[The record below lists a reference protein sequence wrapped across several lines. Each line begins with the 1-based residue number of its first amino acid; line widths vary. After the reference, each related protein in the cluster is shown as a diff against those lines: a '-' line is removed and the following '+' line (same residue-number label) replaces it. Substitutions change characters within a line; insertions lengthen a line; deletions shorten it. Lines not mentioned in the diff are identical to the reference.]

1 MKAAQT
7 GGPDYN
13 ARIRRAQHLASVHP
27 FAAEVLNFYEQIAN
41 FQKML
46 YGRIL
51 RRSSELTGPIDEA
64 NISALL
70 PHFPEVLQVVEG
82 CGPQP
87 AAEAAKQLASQGR
100 EKWLSLLTEFWT
112 RGRRPGSAMEGQAL
126 VEPLTEFVLRAFLQ
140 PYAEFLAAGLADPP
154 AETTSREC
162 PRCTASP
169 LLGVL
174 RPEGDGGKR
183 RLLCSFCLQE
193 WDFRRIYCPACGEV
207 QEQKLPVYV
216 AEKFPHIRVESCE
229 TCKSYVPTIDL
240 TKDGNAVPIVDDL
253 AAIPLSLWAE
263 EHGYR
268 RLHGNLLGT

>member
-13 ARIRRAQHLASVHP
+13 ARTRRAQHLASVHP
-27 FAAEVLNFYEQIAN
+27 FAAEVLHFYEHVAN
-41 FQKML
+41 FQKIL

-51 RRSSELTGPIDEA
+51 QRPNELAGPIDQA
-64 NISALL
+64 KVGALL
-70 PHFPEVLQVVEG
+70 PHFPEILEMVERF
-82 CGPQP
+82 GPSSTAQ
-87 AAEAAKQLASQGR
+87 AAHELAAQGR
-100 EKWLSLLTEFWT
+100 EKWWSLLTEFWVH
-112 RGRRPGSAMEGQAL
+112 GRSATVLDGEVAP
-126 VEPLTEFVLRAFLQ
+126 VEPLTEFILRAFLQ

-154 AETTSREC
+154 AATTYREC
-162 PRCTASP
+162 PRCTSAP

-193 WDFRRIYCPACGEV
+193 WDFRRIFCPACGEAE
-207 QEQKLPVYV
+207 EQKLPVYV
-216 AEKFPHIRVESCE
+216 AEKFAHVRVESCE
-229 TCKSYVPTIDL
+229 TCKFYVRTIDL
-240 TKDGNAVPIVDDL
+240 TKDGHAVPIVDDL

-268 RLHGNLLGT
+268 RLQGNLLGT